1 MNKTQSG
8 APPPRRSGKKERV
21 VTMTD
26 YRTSAAYLYDGG
38 WRAKDKDE
46 MIIAYSLTEEE
57 ANEICK
63 ILAEYESFMEE

>member
-1 MNKTQSG
+1 
-8 APPPRRSGKKERV
+8 
-21 VTMTD
+21 MTD

-63 ILAEYESFMEE
+63 ILAELAEYESFMEE